1 MIRSAVRIKR
11 TPRRGMRAADRVANN
26 LEKATTVVVG
36 LPKGSNAYPDGTSV
50 IEVGA
55 VHEFGVG
62 RIPERSFL
70 RSTVLE
76 KKREYKRLL
85 ASLAKKMVEGMPAPQ
100 ALGLLGTKVQSDVQ
114 AKFTDNDWPPL
125 SPQAAANRKNTDPA
139 SITPLVDTGHLRQ
152 SITYEVR

>member
-1 MIRSAVRIKR
+1 MTRSAVKIKR
-11 TPRRGMRAADRVANN
+11 TPRRAVKAVGRVANN
-26 LEKATTVVVG
+26 LEKASVVVVG

-62 RIPERSFL
+62 RVPQRSFL
-70 RSTVLE
+70 RSTIFE
-76 KKREYKRLL
+76 NKRKYRDFI
-85 ASLAKKMVEGMPAPQ
+85 AALAKKMAKGTPAST
-100 ALGLLGTKVQSDVQ
+100 AMGLLGTKVQSDVQ

-125 SPQAAANRKNTDPA
+125 SEKAAAGRRNKNKG